1 MMLFWITAIPIM
13 IMGQDPLFVANVIT
27 NMDPIGSMLDLNH
40 LAISCDDLFAVITLE
55 N

>member
-1 MMLFWITAIPIM
+1 MMLFRITAIPIM
-13 IMGQDPLFVANVIT
+13 IMVQEPLFVAKIVT

>member
-1 MMLFWITAIPIM
+1 MMLFRITAVTRM
-13 IMGQDPLFVANVIT
+13 MMVQDPLLVANVIT

-40 LAISCDDLFAVITLE
+40 LAISSDDLVTVITLE